1 MTTTSTSP
9 HAPEC
14 TACAE
19 GERFMTMSRRGFF
32 ALAGAA
38 GLVTATT
45 IGGARVGLL
54 DGLTPS
60 AGAATATDAD
70 CLVVLSL
77 RGGAD
82 GMNIVVPA
90 GSPEYYQRRPGIA
103 IPQGQLKRVDN
114 TFGLA
119 PALEPLYPLWDA
131 GTFGA
136 VHAVGM
142 ERPNRSHF
150 EAMDEMERAS
160 TTNSLYTGWIDR
172 SVGALG
178 GADSPFAAVAMG
190 TDNVP
195 VSLSGPEPEFAMRN
209 INGVQLAV
217 NGNDASFDA
226 IRQAMA
232 DLHAGADPL
241 VSGPTLRGIGA
252 VASAQALPEGGAGY
266 PDGGL
271 ANALKDVARLVKDPT
286 SGIRFATVDFGGWD
300 MHEGMGGP
308 RDGQMFRKVNE
319 LARALRAFADDLGPD
334 LGRVTLITLSE
345 FGRPLIENGS
355 AGTDHGYGNVV
366 LLLGGGVNGGRV
378 HGAWPGLAPDALVQN
393 DLAVTTD
400 YRVLVA
406 EILAS
411 RCGIGDVASVFPG
424 LPADGRL
431 GVVRAR

>member
-1 MTTTSTSP
+1 MTTT
-9 HAPEC
+9 HASDC

-19 GERFMTMSRRGFF
+19 GERFMSMSRRGFF

-54 DGLTPS
+54 DGLTPT
-60 AGAATATDAD
+60 AGAATATNTD

-82 GMNIVVPA
+82 FMSIVVPA

-103 IPQGQLKRVDN
+103 IPQGQLKQVN
-114 TFGLA
+114 NNFGLA

-136 VHAVGM
+136 IHAVGM

-160 TTNSLYTGWIDR
+160 TSSALYTGWIDR

-178 GADSPFAAVAMG
+178 DANSAFAAVAMG

-209 INGVQLAV
+209 VNGVQLAI

-232 DLHAGADPL
+232 DLHVDSDPL
-241 VSGPTLRGIGA
+241 VSDPTLRGIGA
-252 VASAQALPEGGAGY
+252 VAQAQGLAEGGGNY
-266 PDGGL
+266 PNGGL
-271 ANALKDVARLVKDPT
+271 ANALRDVARLIKDPT

-300 MHEGMGGP
+300 THEGMGGP
-308 RDGQMFRKVNE
+308 REGRMFGKVNE
-319 LARALRAFADDLGPD
+319 LAQALRAFADDLGPD
-334 LGRVTLITLSE
+334 LDRCTLVTLTE
-345 FGRPLIENGS
+345 FGRPLRENGGG
-355 AGTDHGYGNVV
+355 GTDHGHAFGA

-378 HGAWPGLAPDALVQN
+378 HGTWPGLAENQLTDGR
-393 DLAVTTD
+393 DLRVTTD
-400 YRVLVA
+400 YQAVIA
-406 EILAS
+406 EILTA
-411 RCGIGDVASVFPG
+411 RCGLPDTNAVFPG
-424 LPADGRL
+424 KTFQPV
-431 GVVRAR
+431 GVVQPR

>member
-1 MTTTSTSP
+1 MTTTSTST
-9 HAPEC
+9 HDSDC

-54 DGLTPS
+54 DGLTPAAS
-60 AGAATATDAD
+60 AATATDTD

-77 RGGAD
+77 RGGCD
-82 GMNIVVPA
+82 GLNIVVPA
-90 GSPEYYQRRPGIA
+90 GSPEYYSRRPNIA
-103 IPQGQLKRVDN
+103 IPQGQLKRVND

-160 TTNSLYTGWIDR
+160 TTNSLYSGWIDR

-178 GADSPFAAVAMG
+178 GVDSPFAAVAMG

-195 VSLSGPEPEFAMRN
+195 ISLSGPEPEFAMRN

-232 DLHAGADPL
+232 ELHAGTDPI

-252 VASAQALPEGGAGY
+252 VASAQGLPAGGDNY
-266 PDGGL
+266 PNGGL
-271 ANALKDVARLVKDPT
+271 SNALKDVARLVKDPT

-308 RDGQMFRKVNE
+308 REGRMFSKVNE
-319 LARALRAFADDLGPD
+319 MAQALRAFADDLGPD
-334 LGRVTLITLSE
+334 LNRVTLITLSE
-345 FGRPLIENGS
+345 FGRPAHQNGS
-355 AGTDHGYGNVV
+355 SGTDHGYGNCV
-366 LLLGGGVNGGRV
+366 LMLGGGVNGGRV
-378 HGAWPGLAPDALVQN
+378 HGRWPGLADDQLVQR

-400 YRVLVA
+400 YRVLIA

-411 RCGIGDVASVFPG
+411 RCGIADVASVFPG
-424 LPADGRL
+424 LPTSDRL